1 MGDLILNTNICQ
13 NKHCIHGCQN
23 NYRYVVIKWEF
34 LPDVVFNLFL
44 KQLETELRKLQSII
58 QESMQ
63 GFDDNLTQLF
73 MKKIKIMMV
82 IYQVSP
88 TSFF

>member
-1 MGDLILNTNICQ
+1 M
-13 NKHCIHGCQN
+13 
-23 NYRYVVIKWEF
+23 WF

-88 TSFF
+88 TSYFFYAV

>member
-1 MGDLILNTNICQ
+1 M
-13 NKHCIHGCQN
+13 
-23 NYRYVVIKWEF
+23 
-34 LPDVVFNLFL
+34 
-44 KQLETELRKLQSII
+44 RKLQSII

-88 TSFF
+88 TSYFFMQYKICSLAVTNQNKTCLFDMLQYLEG